1 MKNKNDFSFLI
12 SSFLTNYL
20 TNVRNLSPNT
30 VISYRDSIVF
40 LLSYMNDVCNIKP
53 EKLKISDLSAERTKN
68 FLTWLEEEKCCT
80 IKTRNLRLVAIHSLF
95 RYISLQRPE
104 YMFQAQQILAIPA
117 KKTNQPIV
125 HYLQSAEIEKL
136 LATPDS
142 SSKKGLRDQA
152 LLCLMY
158 DSGCRVQELADIKV
172 RDLRLSF
179 PEQVSLTGK
188 GRKTRIVPL
197 LKETSSILKKYIHVY
212 KLDEIS
218 RQDTPFFFN
227 VRGEKLT
234 RQGITYIL
242 QKYADSANIESISP
256 HVIRHSKAMHLTDA
270 DINPIYIRDFLGHSD
285 LKTTHIYSKTSVVTK
300 RKALEKLEDSKPLT
314 KDEDPSTTDW
324 TSNESLMDWL
334 RSLGK

>member
-53 EKLKISDLSAERTKN
+53 EKLKISDLSAGRIKN

-104 YMFQAQQILAIPA
+104 YIFQAQQILAIPA

-158 DSGCRVQELADIKV
+158 DSGCR
-172 RDLRLSF
+172 
-179 PEQVSLTGK
+179 G
-188 GRKTRIVPL
+188 
-197 LKETSSILKKYIHVY
+197 
-212 KLDEIS
+212 
-218 RQDTPFFFN
+218 
-227 VRGEKLT
+227 
-234 RQGITYIL
+234 
-242 QKYADSANIESISP
+242 
-256 HVIRHSKAMHLTDA
+256 
-270 DINPIYIRDFLGHSD
+270 
-285 LKTTHIYSKTSVVTK
+285 
-300 RKALEKLEDSKPLT
+300 
-314 KDEDPSTTDW
+314 
-324 TSNESLMDWL
+324 
-334 RSLGK
+334 